1 MENYEINR
9 KEQVFKTWDEL
20 ILILELTA
28 LLYIDSEII
37 KEVLKIQSEKKLQSE
52 QIYSRKSS
60 NDALKKIN
68 LKIDEHILKSLI
80 IKWEELE
87 IDAYLYLQEARARGG
102 TLGHKIGPIWSFH
115 KKEKEKYEG
124 KLLQLTKIELN

>member
-1 MENYEINR
+1 MESYEINR

-28 LLYIDSEII
+28 LMYSDSEII
-37 KEVLKIQSEKKLQSE
+37 KELLKIQSEKKLKSE
-52 QIYSRKSS
+52 QLYSRESS

-68 LKIDEHILKSLI
+68 LKIDGHILKSLI

-102 TLGHKIGPIWSFH
+102 TLGHKIGPIWSFQ

-124 KLLQLTKIELN
+124 ILLQLTKIELN